1 MADKTIN
8 ILLNM
13 QPKTGSAEK
22 TKAGVKS
29 VEDALKKVEL
39 QANRTREKMEKL
51 SQVGNRLAATG
62 ALIIAPFALAVNKY
76 LESQKQ
82 VLANGGKMEESA
94 ASLVQLQK
102 EWADA
107 QVEVGRVATEVLLPY
122 LTQAVDLVKQIADFA
137 KEHPDAVKAA
147 LGIGASMVVIGGA
160 ISALGTI
167 VSTLA
172 TIQGLAAGAGLASSA
187 AGAGA
192 GGAGLAAALGPVMLA
207 VMTNPLTWAV
217 AALFLVKPL
226 LNYLLGTNQ
235 TWKDIATTGKQLLY
249 ISTEGWKFIFSR
261 VGVWLTNLGTSISN
275 GFAAL
280 VNWFKNWNP
289 FKGGQASGGYAAQK
303 GLYMRGEQGRE
314 FIMNNSTTK
323 AAESVIGGTLSQ
335 QRLMAALGGKRIT
348 YNDSRRIDASLSA
361 NQRRQIANDTMS
373 ILAGAL

>member
-1 MADKTIN
+1 MTTKTID

-29 VEDALKKVEL
+29 LEDALKKVEV
-39 QANRTREKMEKL
+39 QANRTREKMEKMA
-51 SQVGNRLAATG
+51 QVGNRLAATG
-62 ALIIAPFALAVNKY
+62 ALIVAPFALAVNKY

-82 VLANGGKMEESA
+82 VVATGGKMEKNA
-94 ASLVQLQK
+94 AALVQLQK
-102 EWADA
+102 EWAAA
-107 QVEVGRVATEVLLPY
+107 QIEVGKVATEILLPY
-122 LTQAVDLVKQIADFA
+122 LRQAVDLVGKIAAFA

-160 ISALGTI
+160 LSTVGSI

-172 TIQGLAAGAGLASSA
+172 TIQGLFASAGLAGS
-187 AGAGA
+187 GAGA
-192 GGAGLAAALGPVMLA
+192 AAAGGLSTAGISAAFLA

-217 AALFLVKPL
+217 AGLVLIKPVM
-226 LNYLLGTNQ
+226 NWLLGTNQ
-235 TWKDIATTGKQLLY
+235 TWADIANTGKMLLV
-249 ISTEGWKFIFSR
+249 IVREGWRMIFSK
-261 VGVWLTNLGTSISN
+261 VGEWFKGLWKSISD

-280 VNWFKNWNP
+280 VNWFRSWNP

-314 FIMNNSTTK
+314 FVMSNATTK
-323 AAESVIGGTLSQ
+323 AAESVLGGTLTQ
-335 QRLMAALGGKRIT
+335 QRLLAAMGGKRIT
-348 YNDSRRIDASLSA
+348 YTDNRRIDASLSM

-373 ILAGAL
+373 ILSGAL